1 MGEGTYRALSHSFPT
16 HRNMTRSR
24 TLIAIGLL
32 FVVAA
37 FGLWVTS
44 YSSDDVGDAAAIEQA
59 LTAPDP
65 ATSPPATTTSTTAL
79 SSETTLPT
87 TEPAT
92 SPLRFTVGT
101 AQQPSDRI
109 PVSLRIPAISV
120 NAPILPAGGEDNGD
134 MEVPDNVGEVGW
146 YKFGPSPGQEGS
158 AVLAAHVDLASQ
170 GPGVFYELRSVEP
183 GDLIEVTFDDGSIET
198 YRAEARTIYDK
209 DELPVE
215 AIFSRDGP
223 PVLTLITCGGGFNTT
238 ARSYDSNVVVYAVP
252 VDAPVVPG

>member
-1 MGEGTYRALSHSFPT
+1 MPSPTLSPT

-24 TLIAIGLL
+24 TLIATGLL
-32 FVVAA
+32 LVIAA
-37 FGLWVTS
+37 IGLWVSS
-44 YSSDDVGDAAAIEQA
+44 YSPDDVGDAAAIEQA

-65 ATSPPATTTSTTAL
+65 ATTPPATTTSTTVVTP
-79 SSETTLPT
+79 ETTFSTAAPT
-87 TEPAT
+87 TP
-92 SPLRFTVGT
+92 PLRFTIGQ
-101 AQQPSDRI
+101 AQQTPDRI

-120 NAPILPAGGEDNGD
+120 SAPILPAGVEDNGD

-146 YKFGPSPGQEGS
+146 YKYGPSPGQGGS

-170 GPGVFYELRSVEP
+170 GPGVFYELRTVEP

-209 DELPVE
+209 DELPVD

-238 ARSYDSNVVVYAVP
+238 ERSYDSNVVVYAVP
-252 VDAPVVPG
+252 VDAPVVPS